1 LTQIEGLTQIA
12 RRQSQGCGASLA
24 SLLWHINSVT
34 PFCSIGYKRATGS
47 PKDKLD
53 LMLRGLRKASS
64 NWLGKTIMTVA
75 MGALIV
81 SFGIWG
87 IADIFRGFGQ
97 STLATVGSTEISV
110 NEFRQLYTDRLQQLG
125 RQFGRPLTQEQA
137 RAFGF
142 DRQLLEQTLAEAALD
157 EEARRLG
164 LGQSDAE
171 TMRVIFSDPN
181 FKGTN
186 GQFDPQRFQ
195 YMIRQFGFTEARY
208 LADQRRVSLRRQI
221 AGTLSAGL
229 EPSKTLVEASSH
241 FQNEQRSIEYIKL
254 GAAQAGTIDPPSPEA
269 LAGYFDEHKAQFRAP
284 EYRKIVFVVLTPEE
298 IGKWSDV
305 SDDDAKKLYEQRKEH
320 LGTPEKREVSQI
332 VFPNM
337 DEATAARARITS
349 GTSFDDIVKERK
361 LAPADVDLGLVSKS
375 GILDPAFADAAFS
388 LPSGEVSQPVQG
400 RFGVALIK
408 VGTIQP
414 ATQPSYESLAP
425 QLKREIA
432 AARARDQVSSL
443 RDKFEDERGGGAS
456 VAEAAQK
463 LGLAA
468 TTIDAVDRAGK
479 LPNGQPANIPQGLNV
494 VAQAFN
500 SDVGVDN
507 EPISYRGGYVWYDV
521 LGITPPRDRTLDEVK
536 DQVEAR
542 WREDQV
548 ASRLRAKATEL
559 VQKLGDTGKLADE
572 ATSLGLKAETATG
585 LKRDGSVPGLP
596 SNVIAAAFKT
606 AKDSVAQA
614 AGDSDS
620 EWIVFRVTDVTVPP
634 VDFASDETKKLK
646 ETLQRTLSDEQLA
659 AYVTKL
665 EKNIGTKINEEAF
678 AQATGAGSNN

>member
-1 LTQIEGLTQIA
+1 
-12 RRQSQGCGASLA
+12 
-24 SLLWHINSVT
+24 
-34 PFCSIGYKRATGS
+34 
-47 PKDKLD
+47 
-53 LMLRGLRKASS
+53 MLRGLRKASS

-81 SFGIWG
+81 SFGVWG

-208 LADQRRVSLRRQI
+208 IADQRRVSLRRQI

-229 EPSKTLVEASSH
+229 EPSKALLEVSSR
-241 FQNEQRSIEYIKL
+241 FQNEQRAIEYIKL

-269 LAGYFDEHKAQFRAP
+269 LASYFDEHKAQFRAP

-305 SDDDAKKLYEQRKEH
+305 SDEDARKLFEQRKEH

-337 DEATAARARITS
+337 DEAVAARSRITS
-349 GTSFDDIVKERK
+349 GLSFDDLVKERK
-361 LAPADVDLGLVSKS
+361 LSPADVDVGLVSKS

-408 VGTIQP
+408 VGKIQP
-414 ATQPSYESLAP
+414 AEQPSYESLAP
-425 QLKREIA
+425 QIKSEIA
-432 AARARDQVSSL
+432 TAHARDQVASL

-456 VAEAAQK
+456 VTEAAQK

-468 TTIDAVDRAGK
+468 TTIDAVDRSGNQ
-479 LPNGQPANIPQGLNV
+479 PNGQPANIPQGLGV

-548 ASRLRAKATEL
+548 ASRIRAKATEL
-559 VQKLGDTGKLADE
+559 AQKLGPTGKLADE
-572 ATSLGLKAETATG
+572 AASLGLTAATATG

-596 SNVIAAAFKT
+596 SNVVAAAFKT
-606 AKDSVAQA
+606 AKDNVGQA
-614 AGDSDS
+614 AGDSDT
-620 EWIVFRVTDVTVPP
+620 EWVVFRVTDITVPP
-634 VDFASDETKKLK
+634 VDFASAETKKLK
-646 ETLQRTLSDEQLA
+646 DTLQRTLSDEQLA

-665 EKNIGTKINEEAF
+665 EKDIGTKINEEAF
-678 AQATGAGSNN
+678 AQATGASGNN